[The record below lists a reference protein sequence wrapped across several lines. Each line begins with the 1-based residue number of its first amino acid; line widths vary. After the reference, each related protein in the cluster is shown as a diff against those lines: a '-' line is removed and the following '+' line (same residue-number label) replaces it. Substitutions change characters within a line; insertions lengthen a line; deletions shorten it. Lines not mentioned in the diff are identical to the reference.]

1 MKAHEN
7 LLKNT
12 TIVDNKNCCKICLIF
27 FGAIVVL
34 GLAVVLIFNSRN
46 SASVTIAPEQV
57 MESSDFFYGVSPA
70 LEANNK
76 TSNGKST
83 AYLYGVPPAPPFK
96 EIEITIYNN
105 VTDGCEIEPNNL
117 IGYIIDIRE
126 KDGSFDLYLTII
138 IQDENGVRHK
148 CYLDSNRMANA
159 AKSELPYILI
169 PGNKVEMKVESC
181 GSGGFINIMHMK
193 SLKRE

>member
-1 MKAHEN
+1 M
-7 LLKNT
+7 
-12 TIVDNKNCCKICLIF
+12 DNKHCCKICLFF
-27 FGAIVVL
+27 FGAIIVL
-34 GLAVVLIFNSRN
+34 GLAVVLIVNSHN
-46 SASVTIAPEQV
+46 GATETIAPEKET
-57 MESSDFFYGVSPA
+57 ESSDFFYGVPPA
-70 LEANNK
+70 LEASIK
-76 TSNGKST
+76 TANGDST
-83 AYLYGVPPAPPFK
+83 AYLYGAPPAPPFQ
-96 EIEITIYNN
+96 EIEITIYDNA
-105 VTDGCEIEPNNL
+105 TDGCAIEPDNL

-148 CYLDSNRMANA
+148 CYLDSNRMSNA